1 MYGNLWMGAVAT
13 AGRGEGGWSSPRM
26 TVAGRWLVQGGREE
40 KESLPRA
47 VVLAL
52 SGRPTSRPPRSRRI
66 APVSPPPAFV
76 GPLVPPFSNARIE
89 PPPSSSTLLHFFSP
103 SPFRSVFIFL
113 AFLLIFDFVAEFVD
127 FSSFSIES
135 IAGEFGEIL
144 LNFPSFPFECYFDFA
159 FRFPS
164 FLLVDLDRF
173 TGFSLKEQIV
183 SLNFLP
189 RFFLDLDP
197 RRIGAG
203 CEFYLTFS
211 LLLFL
216 LSIFI
221 FIFFVFPLSIPI
233 ESIAGESETLLNF
246 FSTFFPLRIYF
257 HFHFFLDFFS
267 IESIARKFVRS
278 NKPCL
283 NFSIYFFEPIL
294 IFTFGDRIDSIG

>member
-1 MYGNLWMGAVAT
+1 MEGKKKNLSL
-13 AGRGEGGWSSPRM
+13 GRS
-26 TVAGRWLVQGGREE
+26 
-40 KESLPRA
+40 SLPSLVGPRQGHLA
-47 VVLAL
+47 PGALHPFPHLPRSLAL
-52 SGRPTSRPPRSRRI
+52 WSLPSRTL
-66 APVSPPPAFV
+66 A
-76 GPLVPPFSNARIE
+76 E

>member
-1 MYGNLWMGAVAT
+1 MEGKKKNLSLGRSSLPSLVGPRQGHLAPGALHPFPHLPRSLALWSLPSRT
-13 AGRGEGGWSSPRM
+13 LASSHPLLRPLSSTFSRLPPFALFSFSSP
-26 TVAGRWLVQGGREE
+26 
-40 KESLPRA
+40 
-47 VVLAL
+47 
-52 SGRPTSRPPRSRRI
+52 
-66 APVSPPPAFV
+66 
-76 GPLVPPFSNARIE
+76 
-89 PPPSSSTLLHFFSP
+89 FF
-103 SPFRSVFIFL
+103 
-113 AFLLIFDFVAEFVD
+113 FDFVAEFVD

-221 FIFFVFPLSIPI
+221 FIFFLFPLSIPI

>member
-1 MYGNLWMGAVAT
+1 MEGKKKNLSLGRSSLPSLVGPRQGHLAPGALHPFPHLPRSLALWSLPSRT
-13 AGRGEGGWSSPRM
+13 LASSHPLLRPLSSTFSRLPPFALFSFSSP
-26 TVAGRWLVQGGREE
+26 
-40 KESLPRA
+40 
-47 VVLAL
+47 
-52 SGRPTSRPPRSRRI
+52 
-66 APVSPPPAFV
+66 
-76 GPLVPPFSNARIE
+76 
-89 PPPSSSTLLHFFSP
+89 FF
-103 SPFRSVFIFL
+103 
-113 AFLLIFDFVAEFVD
+113 FDFVAEFVD

-144 LNFPSFPFECYFDFA
+144 FNFPS
-159 FRFPS
+159 PS
-164 FLLVDLDRF
+164 NAISILRLGFLR
-173 TGFSLKEQIV
+173 FSLLISIV

>member
-1 MYGNLWMGAVAT
+1 MPSLVGPRQGHLAPGALHPFPHLPRSLALWSLPSRTLASSHPLLRPLSSTFSRLPPFALFSF
-13 AGRGEGGWSSPRM
+13 SSP
-26 TVAGRWLVQGGREE
+26 
-40 KESLPRA
+40 
-47 VVLAL
+47 
-52 SGRPTSRPPRSRRI
+52 
-66 APVSPPPAFV
+66 
-76 GPLVPPFSNARIE
+76 
-89 PPPSSSTLLHFFSP
+89 FF
-103 SPFRSVFIFL
+103 
-113 AFLLIFDFVAEFVD
+113 FDFVAEFVD

-144 LNFPSFPFECYFDFA
+144 LNFPP
-159 FRFPS
+159 PS
-164 FLLVDLDRF
+164 NAISILRLGFLR
-173 TGFSLKEQIV
+173 FSLLISIV

-211 LLLFL
+211 LLFFL

-278 NKPCL
+278 NKPSCL

>member
-1 MYGNLWMGAVAT
+1 MEGKKKNLSLGRSSLPSLVGPRQGHLAPGALHPFPHLPRSLALWSLPSRT
-13 AGRGEGGWSSPRM
+13 LASSHPLLRPLSSTFSRLPPFALFSFSSP
-26 TVAGRWLVQGGREE
+26 
-40 KESLPRA
+40 
-47 VVLAL
+47 
-52 SGRPTSRPPRSRRI
+52 
-66 APVSPPPAFV
+66 
-76 GPLVPPFSNARIE
+76 
-89 PPPSSSTLLHFFSP
+89 FFSSLIS
-103 SPFRSVFIFL
+103 SPNSSISRVSRSNRSQENSEKFYL
-113 AFLLIFDFVAEFVD
+113 T
-127 FSSFSIES
+127 
-135 IAGEFGEIL
+135 
-144 LNFPSFPFECYFDFA
+144 FPPFECYFDFA

-211 LLLFL
+211 LLFFL

>member
-1 MYGNLWMGAVAT
+1 MLEGENRRRNGAQDGPYREITAVLRIGCRSFRDCNRGVMYGNLWMGAVAT

-144 LNFPSFPFECYFDFA
+144 LNFPS
-159 FRFPS
+159 PS
-164 FLLVDLDRF
+164 NAISILRLGFLR
-173 TGFSLKEQIV
+173 
-183 SLNFLP
+183 
-189 RFFLDLDP
+189 
-197 RRIGAG
+197 
-203 CEFYLTFS
+203 FS
-211 LLLFL
+211 LLISIVSQVSL
-216 LSIFI
+216 LRSK
-221 FIFFVFPLSIPI
+221 SC
-233 ESIAGESETLLNF
+233 LL
-246 FSTFFPLRIYF
+246 TFYLGS
-257 HFHFFLDFFS
+257 FS
-267 IESIARKFVRS
+267 ISIQGELAQVA
-278 NKPCL
+278 
-283 NFSIYFFEPIL
+283 NFI
-294 IFTFGDRIDSIG
+294 

>member
-113 AFLLIFDFVAEFVD
+113 AFLLIFDFIAEFVD

-144 LNFPSFPFECYFDFA
+144 LNFPS
-159 FRFPS
+159 PS
-164 FLLVDLDRF
+164 NAISILRLGSLR
-173 TGFSLKEQIV
+173 FSLLISIV

-216 LSIFI
+216 LSNLFSFSFSSFFPSRSRSNRSRENQKLYLTFSPPFSPFESIFI
-221 FIFFVFPLSIPI
+221 FIFSSI
-233 ESIAGESETLLNF
+233 
-246 FSTFFPLRIYF
+246 FS
-257 HFHFFLDFFS
+257 
-267 IESIARKFVRS
+267 RS
-278 NKPCL
+278 NRSQENSCDL
-283 NFSIYFFEPIL
+283 TNRVLTSQFIFSNLF
-294 IFTFGDRIDSIG
+294 

>member
-89 PPPSSSTLLHFFSP
+89 PPPSSSTLLHFFLP

-144 LNFPSFPFECYFDFA
+144 LNFPS
-159 FRFPS
+159 PS
-164 FLLVDLDRF
+164 NAISILRLGFLR
-173 TGFSLKEQIV
+173 FSLLISIV

-221 FIFFVFPLSIPI
+221 FIFFVFPSRSRSNRSRENQKLYLTFSPPFFPF
-233 ESIAGESETLLNF
+233 ESIF
-246 FSTFFPLRIYF
+246 IFI
-257 HFHFFLDFFS
+257 FFS
-267 IESIARKFVRS
+267 IFSRS
-278 NKPCL
+278 NRSQENSCDL
-283 NFSIYFFEPIL
+283 TNRVLTSQFIFSNLF
-294 IFTFGDRIDSIG
+294 

>member
-135 IAGEFGEIL
+135 IAGEFGETL
-144 LNFPSFPFECYFDFA
+144 LNFPP
-159 FRFPS
+159 PS
-164 FLLVDLDRF
+164 NAISILRLGFLR
-173 TGFSLKEQIV
+173 FSLLISIV

-267 IESIARKFVRS
+267 IESIARKFMRS

>member
-113 AFLLIFDFVAEFVD
+113 AFLLIFDFIAEFVD

-144 LNFPSFPFECYFDFA
+144 LNFPS
-159 FRFPS
+159 PS
-164 FLLVDLDRF
+164 NAISILRLGSLR
-173 TGFSLKEQIV
+173 FSLLISIV

-211 LLLFL
+211 LLFFL